1 MRALKVLI
9 LEDNPF
15 QLMALHQM
23 LNATGVF
30 DVLTAENVEGAR
42 QSLANRGPVDVAI
55 CDLHLEEGD
64 GLELIRCMAEGQ
76 EAQALIILSS
86 AELEVLEGAAHMAR
100 QLGLHVLGCLR
111 KPASAATLAEL
122 LAIYQQRFAR
132 RRPGL
137 PLAQVCELLSLHE
150 LQACAGTAAIEKYC
164 TAHFQPRLTA
174 HGRVAGVEALVRWQH
189 PEQGLLLPDSFM
201 PVLEYAGLAQ
211 ALIWQVLELA
221 VSLSAEVRFAT
232 EEALPITVGIP
243 GSMVEQLDFAA
254 RLKALLERF
263 DLPAARVTLD
273 VLETTEFTSA
283 IALAEGLLR
292 LRMLGCQLAVGDFG
306 MGGSSLRRLLELPFT
321 ELKIAAP
328 FVLGMAADP
337 RKSAIVDGV
346 WRMARG
352 MNLQVV
358 LSGVASESD
367 YQAVMALGDGLIQG
381 SFVAPPMS
389 RAELLSWLEVA
400 GFGAGCPLPARVE
413 YVPADSVSL

>member
-1 MRALKVLI
+1 
-9 LEDNPF
+9 
-15 QLMALHQM
+15 
-23 LNATGVF
+23 
-30 DVLTAENVEGAR
+30 
-42 QSLANRGPVDVAI
+42 
-55 CDLHLEEGD
+55 
-64 GLELIRCMAEGQ
+64 
-76 EAQALIILSS
+76 
-86 AELEVLEGAAHMAR
+86 
-100 QLGLHVLGCLR
+100 
-111 KPASAATLAEL
+111 
-122 LAIYQQRFAR
+122 
-132 RRPGL
+132 
-137 PLAQVCELLSLHE
+137 
-150 LQACAGTAAIEKYC
+150 
-164 TAHFQPRLTA
+164 
-174 HGRVAGVEALVRWQH
+174 
-189 PEQGLLLPDSFM
+189 LLLPDSFM

-232 EEALPITVGIP
+232 EEALPVSVGIP
-243 GSMVEQLDFAA
+243 GSMVEQLDFAD

-263 DLPAARVTLD
+263 DLPAARLTLE

-306 MGGSSLRRLLELPFT
+306 MGGSSLQRLLELPFT

-367 YQAVMALGDGLIQG
+367 YQALMALGDALIQG
-381 SFVAPPMS
+381 NFVPPPMS

-400 GFGAGCPLPARVE
+400 GFGAARPVPERVE
-413 YVPADSVSL
+413 YLPTGSVSL